1 MRAIDLLTS
10 SVDMSMREK
19 AVELPNGKMFC
30 FRMRP
35 LTLGERSKAQKQQ
48 APGDD
53 SSAFALTL
61 LVNKA
66 YDENGTRM
74 FGPGD
79 LAQLKNDIP
88 ASLAEKILLRILEDD
103 TADQLDEADKPA
115 VKSAGKAA
123 GS

>member
-19 AVELPNGKMFC
+19 CIELPNGKNFS
-30 FRMRP
+30 FWMRP
-35 LTLGERSKAQKQQ
+35 LTLGERSKAQKQT
-48 APGDD
+48 AGDD
-53 SSAFALTL
+53 TNAFALTL

-66 YDENGTRM
+66 YDENGGRM
-74 FGPGD
+74 FAPGD

-88 ASLAEKILLRILEDD
+88 ASLAEKILVRILEDD
-103 TADQLDEADKPA
+103 AAGEVDEADKRDI
-115 VKSAGKAA
+115 KSTGKTA

>member
-53 SSAFALTL
+53 ASAFALTL

-79 LAQLKNDIP
+79 LAQLKHDIP